1 MGRDRERD
9 TRSSHVRKGKKEDRT
24 PELLATAAIRG
35 IMRAGKGVCQKEDE
49 EEVKESV
56 ALP

>member
-1 MGRDRERD
+1 M
-9 TRSSHVRKGKKEDRT
+9 RKGKKEDRT